1 MLGDT
6 YQYEARKIMT
16 INLTAL
22 RQSFGFL
29 LFLILAYPAQSHAQF
44 ANSGAD
50 TVIGA
55 DNSERIG
62 DKIILSGQVDIRQG
76 DTRLLADEIILTT
89 GGDQNVNSGIRK
101 AVATGNFYYITAEQ
115 EVRGDKG
122 VFDGATDII
131 TVTGDVILLQDDSVV
146 TGSQLVYNVST
157 EKAQVTSSCKGRKCG
172 PNRRVSILIKSN
184 QNS

>member
-22 RQSFGFL
+22 RQIFGFL

-44 ANSGAD
+44 ANNGAD

-101 AVATGNFYYITAEQ
+101 AVATGNFYYITGEQ

-122 VFDGATDII
+122 VFDGTTDII

-172 PNRRVSILIKSN
+172 PNRRVSILIKN
-184 QNS
+184 NTNS